1 MMSLSSFLLGG
12 KATSKQ
18 KTIDTE
24 LDALFQTQVR
34 LTGLHVFLRVYIELY
49 LLKVQD
55 NGSTAASN
63 DKKRKPEGEQSHSL
77 KKHKAAPK
85 ESQQHDSHPSKRDK
99 QGEDKKAK
107 VKKRKLE
114 AQETKEIS
122 AVESS
127 SIKRRG
133 GEPVNNSDPEEE
145 SGPSTLV
152 HESLLNGSTKSNQRI
167 SARKGKHAP
176 SDESEDQRNS
186 RTIFVGNLSSEV
198 AQKRPLQ
205 KQLHRHI
212 LSLVP
217 TAKIESARF
226 RSVAF
231 QNPTSKLPDDD
242 AKEKTPR
249 QHDRDRTS
257 SWRKTNPTA
266 DEPKIDEK
274 KFLTPSQKKKVAFI
288 NHELHPSADSVNAYV
303 VFAYP
308 PPAKERPSNLPPL
321 LPVMD
326 PHEAARLAVEKCNGT
341 VFMERTIRV
350 DSLGRP
356 ADSVGKQAA
365 LLGTFAG
372 DPKSSVFVGN
382 LDFASKEE
390 DLRVFFE
397 SLITAERGPPG
408 DVSDAPK
415 HWVSR
420 VRIVRDKD
428 TQLGKGFAYVQ
439 FTDRVCV
446 DEVLAMEELKL
457 KFAKR
462 KLRVQRCKILPK
474 GSATDKATASKIT
487 STSNSAGAAP
497 PIDVPKGDPSLG
509 EKLATL
515 SKEERKQIKAV
526 DADRLARRMAK
537 KKARMAL
544 AKQGVPVR
552 GKEKERERARKT
564 GAVKKAA
571 IAPRKQSR
579 IRSEKSISKR
589 NMKK

>member
-1 MMSLSSFLLGG
+1 MSLSSFLLGG
-12 KATSKQ
+12 KAASKQ
-18 KTIDTE
+18 KAIDAE

-34 LTGLHVFLRVYIELY
+34 LSGFHVY
-49 LLKVQD
+49 
-55 NGSTAASN
+55 NGSTTASN
-63 DKKRKPEGEQSHSL
+63 DKKRKSEGEQRHGL
-77 KKHKAAPK
+77 KKYKSASK
-85 ESQQHDSHPSKRDK
+85 ESQQHDSPTKCIKQRDN
-99 QGEDKKAK
+99 KKEK
-107 VKKRKLE
+107 VEKRKLE
-114 AQETKEIS
+114 AQEKTKAIS
-122 AVESS
+122 AVDCSS
-127 SIKRRG
+127 AEHRG
-133 GEPVNNSDPEEE
+133 VEPVNNSDSEGE

-152 HESLLNGSTKSNQRI
+152 HESLLSGDAKSNQRT
-167 SARKGKHAP
+167 SARKEKYAP
-176 SDESEDQRNS
+176 SDESEEQRNL

-198 AQKRPLQ
+198 ARKRPLQ

-217 TAKIESARF
+217 DAKIESTRF

-242 AKEKTPR
+242 GKEKTAR

-257 SWRKTNPTA
+257 SWRKVNPTA
-266 DEPKIDEK
+266 DEPKNDEK

-303 VFAYP
+303 VFAYS

-321 LPVMD
+321 PPVMD

-341 VFMERTIRV
+341 VFMDRTIRV

-356 ADSVGKQAA
+356 ADGIGKQTA

-397 SLITAERGPPG
+397 SLITAERGPPSQA
-408 DVSDAPK
+408 SDAPE

-420 VRIVRDKD
+420 VRIVRDKE

-446 DEVLAMEELKL
+446 DEVLVMEESKL

-462 KLRVQRCKILPK
+462 KLRVQRCKMLPK
-474 GSATDKATASKIT
+474 GSATEKAAASKIA
-487 STSNSAGAAP
+487 STSNSAGAVP

-515 SKEERKQIKAV
+515 SKEERKQIKAA

-537 KKARMAL
+537 KKARMTL
-544 AKQGVPVR
+544 AKQGVPVH
-552 GKEKERERARKT
+552 GKDKERERARKA

-571 IAPRKQSR
+571 VAPRKQSR

>member
-1 MMSLSSFLLGG
+1 MSLSSFLLGG
-12 KATSKQ
+12 KTTSKQ
-18 KTIDTE
+18 KVIDTE
-24 LDALFQTQVR
+24 LDALFQTQV
-34 LTGLHVFLRVYIELY
+34 
-49 LLKVQD
+49 QD
-55 NGSTAASN
+55 NGSTTDSN
-63 DKKRKPEGEQSHSL
+63 VKKRKPEGEHRHGL
-77 KKHKAAPK
+77 KMHKSSPK
-85 ESQQHDSHPSKRDK
+85 ESQQHDSPPPKRVK
-99 QGEDKKAK
+99 LRENKKEK
-107 VKKRKLE
+107 VDKRKPE
-114 AQETKEIS
+114 AEEKSKAIS
-122 AVESS
+122 VVESS
-127 SIKRRG
+127 SAEHRG
-133 GEPVNNSDPEEE
+133 AEAADNSDSEE
-145 SGPSTLV
+145 SGPSKLV
-152 HESLLNGSTKSNQRI
+152 HESLLSGGAKPKQRA
-167 SARKGKHAP
+167 SVRKEKFAP
-176 SDESEDQRNS
+176 PDESEEQRNL

-217 TAKIESARF
+217 TAKIESTRF

-242 AKEKTPR
+242 GKEQVGPR
-249 QHDRDRTS
+249 QHGQDRAS

-266 DEPKIDEK
+266 DEPKNDEQK

-308 PPAKERPSNLPPL
+308 SPAKERPSNLPPL

-326 PHEAARLAVEKCNGT
+326 PHEAARVAVEKCNGT
-341 VFMERTIRV
+341 VFMDRTIRV

-356 ADSVGKQAA
+356 VDNNGKQSA

-397 SLITAERGPPG
+397 SLITAERGPPSQA
-408 DVSDAPK
+408 SDAPQ

-420 VRIVRDKD
+420 VRIVRDKE

-446 DEVLAMEELKL
+446 DETLAMEESKL
-457 KFAKR
+457 RFAKR

-474 GSATDKATASKIT
+474 ASATDTAATSKT
-487 STSNSAGAAP
+487 VSTNSAGAAP
-497 PIDVPKGDPSLG
+497 PINVPKGDPSLG

-515 SKEERKQIKAV
+515 SKEERKQIKAA

-537 KKARMAL
+537 KKARMSL

-552 GKEKERERARKT
+552 GKEKDGGRTRKT

-579 IRSEKSISKR
+579 IRSEKSVSKR

>member
-1 MMSLSSFLLGG
+1 MSLSSFLLGG
-12 KATSKQ
+12 KTTSK
-18 KTIDTE
+18 KKAIDTE
-24 LDALFQTQVR
+24 LDALFQTQV
-34 LTGLHVFLRVYIELY
+34 
-49 LLKVQD
+49 KD
-55 NGSTAASN
+55 DGSPAASN
-63 DKKRKPEGEQSHSL
+63 DKKRKSEGGQKHGS
-77 KKHKAAPK
+77 KKHKSAPK
-85 ESQQHDSHPSKRDK
+85 ESQPHDSSSPLKRDK
-99 QGEDKKAK
+99 KRENKGEKAEKK
-107 VKKRKLE
+107 KLE
-114 AQETKEIS
+114 TQETQAIS
-122 AVESS
+122 VVESS
-127 SIKRRG
+127 SVKRQG
-133 GEPVNNSDPEEE
+133 DGPVDNPDSEEE

-152 HESLLNGSTKSNQRI
+152 HESLLSSGAKSNQRT
-167 SARKGKHAP
+167 STRKEKYAP
-176 SDESEDQRNS
+176 PDESEEQRNL
-186 RTIFVGNLSSEV
+186 RTIFVGNLSSEI

-205 KQLHRHI
+205 KQLYKHI

-217 TAKIESARF
+217 TAKIESTRF

-231 QNPTSKLPDDD
+231 QNPTTKLPDDD
-242 AKEKTPR
+242 GKEKAPR
-249 QHDRDRTS
+249 QHDRDRAS
-257 SWRKTNPTA
+257 SWRKINPTA
-266 DEPKIDEK
+266 DEPKKDEK
-274 KFLTPSQKKKVAFI
+274 KFLTPNQKKKVAFI

-308 PPAKERPSNLPPL
+308 SPAKERPSNLPP
-321 LPVMD
+321 PPTVMD

-341 VFMERTIRV
+341 VFMDRTIRV

-356 ADSVGKQAA
+356 ADSNGKQTA

-397 SLITAERGPPG
+397 TLITAERGAPSHA
-408 DVSDAPK
+408 SDASN

-446 DEVLAMEELKL
+446 DEVLAMEESKI

-462 KLRVQRCKILPK
+462 KLRVQRCKMLPK
-474 GSATDKATASKIT
+474 GSAADKSATSKT
-487 STSNSAGAAP
+487 ASTSNAGAAAS
-497 PIDVPKGDPSLG
+497 PINVPKGDPSLG

-515 SKEERKQIKAV
+515 SKEERKQIKAA

-537 KKARMAL
+537 KKARMTL
-544 AKQGVPVR
+544 AKQGVPIR

-564 GAVKKAA
+564 GATKKAA
-571 IAPRKQSR
+571 VAPRKQGR
-579 IRSEKSISKR
+579 VRSEKSMSKR

>member
-1 MMSLSSFLLGG
+1 MSLSSFLIGG
-12 KATSKQ
+12 KTTSNQ
-18 KTIDTE
+18 KVIDTE
-24 LDALFQTQVR
+24 LDALFQTQV
-34 LTGLHVFLRVYIELY
+34 
-49 LLKVQD
+49 QD
-55 NGSTAASN
+55 NGSTAVSN
-63 DKKRKPEGEQSHSL
+63 DKKRKPEREQRHGL
-77 KKHKAAPK
+77 KKHKSAPK
-85 ESQQHDSHPSKRDK
+85 ESQQHDSPPPKRVK
-99 QGEDKKAK
+99 LRENKKETID
-107 VKKRKLE
+107 KRKLE
-114 AQETKEIS
+114 AQENLKAIS

-127 SIKRRG
+127 SAKSRG
-133 GEPVNNSDPEEE
+133 AEPVGNNSDSEEE

-152 HESLLNGSTKSNQRI
+152 HESLLSGGVKSNQRA
-167 SARKGKHAP
+167 SARKVKFAP
-176 SDESEDQRNS
+176 PDESEEQRNL

-217 TAKIESARF
+217 TAKIESTRF
-226 RSVAF
+226 RSIAF

-242 AKEKTPR
+242 GKEQTIPR
-249 QHDRDRTS
+249 QHDRDRAS

-266 DEPKIDEK
+266 DEPTKDEK

-303 VFAYP
+303 SDL
-308 PPAKERPSNLPPL
+308 SNLPPL
-321 LPVMD
+321 LPAMD
-326 PHEAARLAVEKCNGT
+326 PHEAARLAVEACNGT
-341 VFMERTIRV
+341 VFMDRTIRV

-356 ADSVGKQAA
+356 ADSIGKQNA

-390 DLRVFFE
+390 DLRAFFE
-397 SLITAERGPPG
+397 SLITAECGPPSQA
-408 DVSDAPK
+408 SDAPK

-420 VRIVRDKD
+420 VRIVRDKE

-446 DEVLAMEELKL
+446 DETLAMEESKL

-474 GSATDKATASKIT
+474 GSTTDKAATSKTA
-487 STSNSAGAAP
+487 STSNSAGASPLIA
-497 PIDVPKGDPSLG
+497 VPKGDPSLG

-515 SKEERKQIKAV
+515 SKEERKQIKAA

-537 KKARMAL
+537 KKARMTL

-552 GKEKERERARKT
+552 GKEKDRERARKT

>member
-1 MMSLSSFLLGG
+1 MS
-12 KATSKQ
+12 A
-18 KTIDTE
+18 
-24 LDALFQTQVR
+24 R
-34 LTGLHVFLRVYIELY
+34 
-49 LLKVQD
+49 KVQD
-55 NGSTAASN
+55 NVNIAASS
-63 DKKRKPEGEQSHSL
+63 DKKRKSEVEQRRDL
-77 KKHKAAPK
+77 KKHKSAPK
-85 ESQQHDSHPSKRDK
+85 ESQQHDSPPPKRAK
-99 QGEDKKAK
+99 LRKNKKEK
-107 VKKRKLE
+107 VDNRDVEAEEKLN
-114 AQETKEIS
+114 TIS
-122 AVESS
+122 ALESS
-127 SIKRRG
+127 SAEHRG
-133 GEPVNNSDPEEE
+133 AEPADNSDSEEE

-152 HESLLNGSTKSNQRI
+152 HESLLGAKSNQRA
-167 SARKGKHAP
+167 SARKEKFAP
-176 SDESEDQRNS
+176 SDESEEQRNL
-186 RTIFVGNLSSEV
+186 RTIFVGNLLSEV

-217 TAKIESARF
+217 TAKIESTRF

-242 AKEKTPR
+242 AKEQSGTR
-249 QHDRDRTS
+249 QRDRDRAS
-257 SWRKTNPTA
+257 SWRKTNPAA
-266 DEPKIDEK
+266 DEPNNDK

-308 PPAKERPSNLPPL
+308 SPAKERPSNLPPPA
-321 LPVMD
+321 PVMD

-341 VFMERTIRV
+341 VFMDRTIRV

-356 ADSVGKQAA
+356 ADSIGKQSA
-365 LLGTFAG
+365 LSGTFAG

-397 SLITAERGPPG
+397 SLITAERGPPNQAL
-408 DVSDAPK
+408 DTPK
-415 HWVSR
+415 NWVSR
-420 VRIVRDKD
+420 VRIVRDKE

-446 DEVLAMEELKL
+446 DEILAMEEQKL

-474 GSATDKATASKIT
+474 GSTTDKAATSKT
-487 STSNSAGAAP
+487 PSTSNSAGAAP
-497 PIDVPKGDPSLG
+497 PMAIPKGDPSLG

-515 SKEERKQIKAV
+515 SKEERKQIKAA
-526 DADRLARRMAK
+526 DTDRLARRIAK
-537 KKARMAL
+537 KKARIAL

-552 GKEKERERARKT
+552 GKEKDRERARKT
-564 GAVKKAA
+564 GAVKKATV
-571 IAPRKQSR
+571 APRKQSR

>member
-1 MMSLSSFLLGG
+1 MSFSSFLLGG
-12 KATSKQ
+12 KSTSNQ
-18 KTIDTE
+18 KIIDTE
-24 LDALFQTQVR
+24 LDALFQTQV
-34 LTGLHVFLRVYIELY
+34 HN
-49 LLKVQD
+49 
-55 NGSTAASN
+55 NGNTAASN
-63 DKKRKPEGEQSHSL
+63 DKKRKPEGEQEHGL
-77 KKHKAAPK
+77 KKHKSAPK
-85 ESQQHDSHPSKRDK
+85 ESHQHDSPPPKRVK
-99 QGEDKKAK
+99 LRENKKEK
-107 VKKRKLE
+107 IDKRKLE
-114 AQETKEIS
+114 AQEKLKAIS
-122 AVESS
+122 AVESTS
-127 SIKRRG
+127 VESRG
-133 GEPVNNSDPEEE
+133 AEPIDNSEEE

-152 HESLLNGSTKSNQRI
+152 HESLLSGGAKSNQRA
-167 SARKGKHAP
+167 SARKVKFAP
-176 SDESEDQRNS
+176 PDESEEQRNS

-198 AQKRPLQ
+198 AKKRPLQ
-205 KQLHRHI
+205 KQLHKHI
-212 LSLVP
+212 LSLVL
-217 TAKIESARF
+217 TAKIESTRF

-242 AKEKTPR
+242 GKEQAGSR
-249 QHDRDRTS
+249 QHVRDRAS
-257 SWRKTNPTA
+257 SWRTTNPTA
-266 DEPKIDEK
+266 DEPKNDEK

-308 PPAKERPSNLPPL
+308 TPAKERPSNLPPL
-321 LPVMD
+321 PPVMD
-326 PHEAARLAVEKCNGT
+326 PHEAARLAVQACNGT
-341 VFMERTIRV
+341 VFMDRTIRV

-356 ADSVGKQAA
+356 ADSVGKQSA

-372 DPKSSVFVGN
+372 DPKSSIFVGN

-397 SLITAERGPPG
+397 SLITAERGPPSQA
-408 DVSDAPK
+408 SDAPK

-446 DEVLAMEELKL
+446 DETLAMEESKL

-462 KLRVQRCKILPK
+462 KLRVQRCKMLPK
-474 GSATDKATASKIT
+474 GSATDKAAASKTATT
-487 STSNSAGAAP
+487 SHSTGAAP
-497 PIDVPKGDPSLG
+497 SIDVPKGDPSLG
-509 EKLATL
+509 EKIATL
-515 SKEERKQIKAV
+515 SKEERKQIKAA

-552 GKEKERERARKT
+552 GKEKDGGRTRKT

-579 IRSEKSISKR
+579 VRSEKSISKR

>member
-1 MMSLSSFLLGG
+1 M
-12 KATSKQ
+12 
-18 KTIDTE
+18 
-24 LDALFQTQVR
+24 
-34 LTGLHVFLRVYIELY
+34 
-49 LLKVQD
+49 
-55 NGSTAASN
+55 
-63 DKKRKPEGEQSHSL
+63 
-77 KKHKAAPK
+77 
-85 ESQQHDSHPSKRDK
+85 
-99 QGEDKKAK
+99 
-107 VKKRKLE
+107 
-114 AQETKEIS
+114 
-122 AVESS
+122 
-127 SIKRRG
+127 
-133 GEPVNNSDPEEE
+133 
-145 SGPSTLV
+145 LV
-152 HESLLNGSTKSNQRI
+152 HESLLSGGAKSNQRA
-167 SARKGKHAP
+167 SVRKEKFAP
-176 SDESEDQRNS
+176 PDESEEQRNL

-217 TAKIESARF
+217 TAKIESTRF

-242 AKEKTPR
+242 GKEQIG
-249 QHDRDRTS
+249 QHGRDRAS

-266 DEPKIDEK
+266 DEPKIDEQKK

-308 PPAKERPSNLPPL
+308 SPAKERPSNLPPL

-326 PHEAARLAVEKCNGT
+326 PHVAARLAVEKCNGT
-341 VFMERTIRV
+341 VFMDRTIRV

-356 ADSVGKQAA
+356 ADSNGTQSA

-397 SLITAERGPPG
+397 SLITAERGPPSQ
-408 DVSDAPK
+408 DSDAPK

-420 VRIVRDKD
+420 VRIVRDKE

-446 DEVLAMEELKL
+446 DETLAMEESKL
-457 KFAKR
+457 RFAKR
-462 KLRVQRCKILPK
+462 KLRIQRCKILPK
-474 GSATDKATASKIT
+474 ASATDKAATSKT
-487 STSNSAGAAP
+487 VSTSNGAGAAS
-497 PIDVPKGDPSLG
+497 PINVPQGDPSLG

-515 SKEERKQIKAV
+515 SKEERKQIKAA

-537 KKARMAL
+537 KKARMSL

-552 GKEKERERARKT
+552 GKEKDGGRARKT
-564 GAVKKAA
+564 GTVKKAT

-579 IRSEKSISKR
+579 IRSEKSVSKR

>member
-1 MMSLSSFLLGG
+1 MSLSSFLLGG
-12 KATSKQ
+12 KTTSNQ

-24 LDALFQTQVR
+24 LDALFHTQ
-34 LTGLHVFLRVYIELY
+34 
-49 LLKVQD
+49 VQD
-55 NGSTAASN
+55 NGSTTASN
-63 DKKRKPEGEQSHSL
+63 DKKRKPEGEQRHGL
-77 KKHKAAPK
+77 KKQKSALK
-85 ESQQHDSHPSKRDK
+85 ESQKHDSPPPKRVK
-99 QGEDKKAK
+99 LRENKKEKAD
-107 VKKRKLE
+107 KRKLE
-114 AQETKEIS
+114 SQEKLK

-127 SIKRRG
+127 SAEHRG
-133 GEPVNNSDPEEE
+133 AAPTDNSDSEEE
-145 SGPSTLV
+145 GGPSTLV
-152 HESLLNGSTKSNQRI
+152 HESLLSGGAKPNQRA
-167 SARKGKHAP
+167 SARKVKFAP
-176 SDESEDQRNS
+176 PDESEEQRNL

-205 KQLHRHI
+205 KKLHRHI

-217 TAKIESARF
+217 TAKIESTRF

-231 QNPTSKLPDDD
+231 QNPTSKLLDDD
-242 AKEKTPR
+242 GKEKTDPR
-249 QHDRDRTS
+249 QHGLDRAS
-257 SWRKTNPTA
+257 SWRKANPTA
-266 DEPKIDEK
+266 DEPKNDEK

-308 PPAKERPSNLPPL
+308 PPPKERPSNLPPL

-326 PHEAARLAVEKCNGT
+326 PHDAARLAVETCNGT
-341 VFMERTIRV
+341 VFMDRTIRV
-350 DSLGRP
+350 DSLGKP
-356 ADSVGKQAA
+356 ADSIGKQSA

-390 DLRVFFE
+390 DLRIFFE
-397 SLITAERGPPG
+397 SLITAERGPP
-408 DVSDAPK
+408 SQALDAPK

-420 VRIVRDKD
+420 VRIVRDKE

-446 DEVLAMEELKL
+446 DETLAMEESKL

-474 GSATDKATASKIT
+474 GSVTDKAAASKAATT
-487 STSNSAGAAP
+487 SHSAGVAP

-509 EKLATL
+509 EKIATL
-515 SKEERKQIKAV
+515 SKEERKQIKAA

-552 GKEKERERARKT
+552 GKEKDVGRTRKT
-564 GAVKKAA
+564 GAAKKAA

-579 IRSEKSISKR
+579 IRSEKSMSKR

>member
-1 MMSLSSFLLGG
+1 MSLSSFLLGG
-12 KATSKQ
+12 KTTSNQ
-18 KTIDTE
+18 KVIDTE
-24 LDALFQTQVR
+24 LDALFHTQV
-34 LTGLHVFLRVYIELY
+34 
-49 LLKVQD
+49 QD
-55 NGSTAASN
+55 AAASN
-63 DKKRKPEGEQSHSL
+63 DKKRKSEGEQRHGL
-77 KKHKAAPK
+77 KKHKSIRK
-85 ESQQHDSHPSKRDK
+85 ESQQHESPPPKRVKLRENKKEKIDK
-99 QGEDKKAK
+99 
-107 VKKRKLE
+107 RRLE
-114 AQETKEIS
+114 AEEKLQATL

-127 SIKRRG
+127 SAEHRG
-133 GEPVNNSDPEEE
+133 AEPADNSDSEEE

-152 HESLLNGSTKSNQRI
+152 HESLLSDGAKSSRRTST
-167 SARKGKHAP
+167 RKEKFAP
-176 SDESEDQRNS
+176 PDESEEQRNL

-217 TAKIESARF
+217 TAKIESTRF
-226 RSVAF
+226 RSIAF

-242 AKEKTPR
+242 GKEQTGTR
-249 QHDRDRTS
+249 QHDRDRAS

-266 DEPKIDEK
+266 DEPKNDK
-274 KFLTPSQKKKVAFI
+274 KQFLTPSQKKKVAFI
-288 NHELHPSADSVNAYV
+288 NRELHPSADSVNAYV

-308 PPAKERPSNLPPL
+308 SPAKERPSNLPPL
-321 LPVMD
+321 PPVMD

-341 VFMERTIRV
+341 VFMDRTIRV

-356 ADSVGKQAA
+356 ADSVGKQSS

-372 DPKSSVFVGN
+372 DPKSSIFVGN

-397 SLITAERGPPG
+397 SLITAECGPPSQA
-408 DVSDAPK
+408 SDAPQ

-420 VRIVRDKD
+420 VRIVRDKE

-446 DEVLAMEELKL
+446 DETLAMEESKL

-474 GSATDKATASKIT
+474 GSMTDISKT
-487 STSNSAGAAP
+487 PSTNHSAGAAP
-497 PIDVPKGDPSLG
+497 PIAVPKGDPSLG
-509 EKLATL
+509 EKLSTL
-515 SKEERKQIKAV
+515 SKEERKQIKAA
-526 DADRLARRMAK
+526 DANRLARRVAK

-552 GKEKERERARKT
+552 GKEKDRERARKT

-571 IAPRKQSR
+571 APPRKQSR
-579 IRSEKSISKR
+579 IRSEKSMSNR

>member
-1 MMSLSSFLLGG
+1 M
-12 KATSKQ
+12 
-18 KTIDTE
+18 
-24 LDALFQTQVR
+24 
-34 LTGLHVFLRVYIELY
+34 
-49 LLKVQD
+49 
-55 NGSTAASN
+55 
-63 DKKRKPEGEQSHSL
+63 
-77 KKHKAAPK
+77 
-85 ESQQHDSHPSKRDK
+85 
-99 QGEDKKAK
+99 
-107 VKKRKLE
+107 
-114 AQETKEIS
+114 
-122 AVESS
+122 ESS
-127 SIKRRG
+127 SAEHRG
-133 GEPVNNSDPEEE
+133 AEPIDNSDSEEG
-145 SGPSTLV
+145 GPSTLI
-152 HESLLNGSTKSNQRI
+152 HESLVSGGAKSNQRA
-167 SARKGKHAP
+167 STRKVKFAP
-176 SDESEDQRNS
+176 PDESEEQRNL

-205 KQLHRHI
+205 KKLHRHI

-217 TAKIESARF
+217 TAKIESTRF

-242 AKEKTPR
+242 GKEKTDPR
-249 QHDRDRTS
+249 QHGLNRAS
-257 SWRKTNPTA
+257 SWRKANPTTDDPKN
-266 DEPKIDEK
+266 DE

-308 PPAKERPSNLPPL
+308 PPPKERPSNLPPL

-326 PHEAARLAVEKCNGT
+326 PHEAARLAVETCNGT
-341 VFMERTIRV
+341 VFMDRTIRV
-350 DSLGRP
+350 DSLGKP
-356 ADSVGKQAA
+356 ADSIGKQSA
-365 LLGTFAG
+365 LSGTFAG

-390 DLRVFFE
+390 DLRIFFE
-397 SLITAERGPPG
+397 SLITAERGPPSQ
-408 DVSDAPK
+408 DSDAPK

-420 VRIVRDKD
+420 VRIVRDKE

-446 DEVLAMEELKL
+446 DETLAMEESKL

-462 KLRVQRCKILPK
+462 KLRVQRCKVLPK
-474 GSATDKATASKIT
+474 GSATDKTATSKAATT
-487 STSNSAGAAP
+487 SHSAGAAP

-509 EKLATL
+509 EKIATL
-515 SKEERKQIKAV
+515 SKEERKQIKAT

-552 GKEKERERARKT
+552 GKEKDMVRTRKT

-579 IRSEKSISKR
+579 IRSEKSMSKR

>member
-1 MMSLSSFLLGG
+1 MSLSSFLLGG
-12 KATSKQ
+12 KNTSNK
-18 KTIDTE
+18 KVIDTE
-24 LDALFQTQVR
+24 LDALFQTQV
-34 LTGLHVFLRVYIELY
+34 
-49 LLKVQD
+49 QN

-63 DKKRKPEGEQSHSL
+63 DKKRKPEEEQEHDL
-77 KKHKAAPK
+77 KKSKSARK
-85 ESQQHDSHPSKRDK
+85 ESQRHDSPPPKRVK
-99 QGEDKKAK
+99 LRENKKEK
-107 VKKRKLE
+107 VDKRKLE
-114 AQETKEIS
+114 AQEKLKAIS
-122 AVESS
+122 AVESTNVES
-127 SIKRRG
+127 RG
-133 GEPVNNSDPEEE
+133 AEPIDNSEEE

-152 HESLLNGSTKSNQRI
+152 HESLLSGGAKSNQRA
-167 SARKGKHAP
+167 SARKVKFTP
-176 SDESEDQRNS
+176 PDESEEQRNS

-198 AQKRPLQ
+198 AKKRPLQ

-217 TAKIESARF
+217 TAKIESTRF

-242 AKEKTPR
+242 GKEQTGSR
-249 QHDRDRTS
+249 QHVRDRAS

-266 DEPKIDEK
+266 DEPKNDEK

-288 NHELHPSADSVNAYV
+288 NRELHPSADSVNAYV

-308 PPAKERPSNLPPL
+308 TPAKERPSNLPPL
-321 LPVMD
+321 PPVMD
-326 PHEAARLAVEKCNGT
+326 PHEAACLAVETCNGT
-341 VFMERTIRV
+341 VFMDRTIRV

-356 ADSVGKQAA
+356 ADSVGKQSA

-372 DPKSSVFVGN
+372 DPKSSIFVGN

-390 DLRVFFE
+390 DLRAFFE
-397 SLITAERGPPG
+397 SLITAERGPPSQA
-408 DVSDAPK
+408 SDAPK

-446 DEVLAMEELKL
+446 DETLAMEESKL

-462 KLRVQRCKILPK
+462 KLRVQRCKVLPK
-474 GSATDKATASKIT
+474 SSATDKAAASKTT
-487 STSNSAGAAP
+487 STGAAP
-497 PIDVPKGDPSLG
+497 SPSIDVPKGDPSLG
-509 EKLATL
+509 EKIATL
-515 SKEERKQIKAV
+515 SKEERKQIKAA

-552 GKEKERERARKT
+552 GKEKDGVRTRKT
-564 GAVKKAA
+564 DAVKKAA

-579 IRSEKSISKR
+579 IRSEKSVLKR

>member
-1 MMSLSSFLLGG
+1 MSLSSFLLGG

-18 KTIDTE
+18 KAIDTE
-24 LDALFQTQVR
+24 LDALFQTQV
-34 LTGLHVFLRVYIELY
+34 
-49 LLKVQD
+49 QD
-55 NGSTAASN
+55 DGSPAASN
-63 DKKRKPEGEQSHSL
+63 DKKRKSEGDGQKHGS
-77 KKHKAAPK
+77 KKHKSAPK
-85 ESQQHDSHPSKRDK
+85 ESQQPDSPPPKRDK
-99 QGEDKKAK
+99 QRDKKGEK
-107 VKKRKLE
+107 VEKKKLKV
-114 AQETKEIS
+114 QETKAIS
-122 AVESS
+122 AVEN
-127 SIKRRG
+127 SIVELRG
-133 GEPVNNSDPEEE
+133 ADPVDNSDSEGE

-152 HESLLNGSTKSNQRI
+152 HESLLSSGAKSNQRTP
-167 SARKGKHAP
+167 ARKEKYAP
-176 SDESEDQRNS
+176 PDESEEQRNL

-212 LSLVP
+212 ISLVP
-217 TAKIESARF
+217 TAKIESTRF

-242 AKEKTPR
+242 GKEKIVPR
-249 QHDRDRTS
+249 QHDRDRAS

-266 DEPKIDEK
+266 DEPKKDEK

-303 VFAYP
+303 VFAYA
-308 PPAKERPSNLPPL
+308 PPAKERPSNLPPPP
-321 LPVMD
+321 PVMD

-341 VFMERTIRV
+341 VFMDRTIRV

-356 ADSVGKQAA
+356 ADSIGKQAA

-372 DPKSSVFVGN
+372 DPKSSVFIGN

-390 DLRVFFE
+390 DLRMFFE
-397 SLITAERGPPG
+397 TLITAERGSPSHT
-408 DVSDAPK
+408 SDAPD

-420 VRIVRDKD
+420 VRIVRDKE

-446 DEVLAMEELKL
+446 DEVLAMEESKL

-462 KLRVQRCKILPK
+462 KLRVQRCKMLPK
-474 GSATDKATASKIT
+474 GSVTDKAAASKTAST
-487 STSNSAGAAP
+487 GNAAGAAS
-497 PIDVPKGDPSLG
+497 PINVPKGDPSLG
-509 EKLATL
+509 DKLATL
-515 SKEERKQIKAV
+515 SKEERKQIKAA

-537 KKARMAL
+537 KKARMTL
-544 AKQGVPVR
+544 VKQGVPVR

-564 GAVKKAA
+564 GTTKKATV
-571 IAPRKQSR
+571 APRKQGR
-579 IRSEKSISKR
+579 VRSEKSMSKR

>member
-1 MMSLSSFLLGG
+1 MSLSSFLLGG
-12 KATSKQ
+12 KATSNQ
-18 KTIDTE
+18 KAIDTE
-24 LDALFQTQVR
+24 LDALFHTQV
-34 LTGLHVFLRVYIELY
+34 
-49 LLKVQD
+49 QD
-55 NGSTAASN
+55 DGSTAASN
-63 DKKRKPEGEQSHSL
+63 DKKRKPEGEQRHSL
-77 KKHKAAPK
+77 KKHKSALK
-85 ESQQHDSHPSKRDK
+85 ESQKHDSPPKRVK
-99 QGEDKKAK
+99 LRENKKEK
-107 VKKRKLE
+107 VDKRKLE
-114 AQETKEIS
+114 SQEKLKAIS
-122 AVESS
+122 AVEGSS
-127 SIKRRG
+127 AEHRG
-133 GEPVNNSDPEEE
+133 AEPIDNSDSEEE

-152 HESLLNGSTKSNQRI
+152 HESLLSGGAKSNQRA
-167 SARKGKHAP
+167 SARKVKFAP
-176 SDESEDQRNS
+176 PDESEEQRNL
-186 RTIFVGNLSSEV
+186 RTIFVGNLPSEV

-205 KQLHRHI
+205 KKLHRHI

-217 TAKIESARF
+217 TAKIESTRF

-242 AKEKTPR
+242 GKEKTDPR
-249 QHDRDRTS
+249 QHGLDRAS
-257 SWRKTNPTA
+257 SWRKANPTA
-266 DEPKIDEK
+266 DEPKKRREE
-274 KFLTPSQKKKVAFI
+274 KKKVAFI
-288 NHELHPSADSVNAYV
+288 NHELHPGADSVNAYV

-308 PPAKERPSNLPPL
+308 PPPKERPSNLPPL

-326 PHEAARLAVEKCNGT
+326 PHEAARLAVETCNGT
-341 VFMERTIRV
+341 VFMDRTIRV

-356 ADSVGKQAA
+356 ADSVGKQSA

-390 DLRVFFE
+390 DLRIFFE
-397 SLITAERGPPG
+397 SLITAERGPPSQA
-408 DVSDAPK
+408 SDAPK

-420 VRIVRDKD
+420 VRIVRDKE

-446 DEVLAMEELKL
+446 DETLAMEESKL

-462 KLRVQRCKILPK
+462 KLRT
-474 GSATDKATASKIT
+474 ATT
-487 STSNSAGAAP
+487 SHSAGVAP

-509 EKLATL
+509 EKIATL
-515 SKEERKQIKAV
+515 SKEERKQIKAA

-544 AKQGVPVR
+544 AKEGVPVR
-552 GKEKERERARKT
+552 GKEKDVGRTRKT
-564 GAVKKAA
+564 GAAKKAA

-579 IRSEKSISKR
+579 IRSEKSMSKR